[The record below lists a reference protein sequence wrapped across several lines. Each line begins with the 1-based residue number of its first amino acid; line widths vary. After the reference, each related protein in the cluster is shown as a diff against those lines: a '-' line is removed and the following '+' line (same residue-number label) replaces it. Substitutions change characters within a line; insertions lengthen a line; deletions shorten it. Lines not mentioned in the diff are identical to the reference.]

1 MGEKKGSNIMSG
13 KENRIHPKD
22 ELDDD
27 DKIHIT
33 EIFHED
39 VAPWL
44 MRMAARIGNI
54 NCEFAGEQYKNWV
67 IEFRST
73 RYGFEIVDFEYDE
86 NSRSFELAPRPQL
99 TRISKHV

>member
-1 MGEKKGSNIMSG
+1 MINKSRTLEQTPIKK
-13 KENRIHPKD
+13 
-22 ELDDD
+22 ELDEDD
-27 DKIHIT
+27 RLHIT

-39 VAPWL
+39 VEQRL
-44 MRMAARIGNI
+44 MRMNARAGNI
-54 NCEFAGEQYKNWV
+54 NCEFAGEQYRNWV

-99 TRISKHV
+99 TQIIKHV

>member
-1 MGEKKGSNIMSG
+1 MMQGHQAVDKIHSQ
-13 KENRIHPKD
+13 KELH
-22 ELDDD
+22 ED
-27 DKIHIT
+27 DKLHIT

-39 VAPWL
+39 VEPRL
-44 MRMAARIGNI
+44 MRMNARAGNI

-67 IEFRST
+67 IEFKST

-99 TRISKHV
+99 TQIT

>member
-1 MGEKKGSNIMSG
+1 MGVKKDSNIMSG

-27 DKIHIT
+27 EKIHIT

-39 VAPWL
+39 VAPRL

-54 NCEFAGEQYKNWV
+54 NCEFAGEQYKNWLV
-67 IEFRST
+67 EFRST
-73 RYGFEIVDFEYDE
+73 RTGFEIVDFEYDE
-86 NSRSFELAPRPQL
+86 DARSINLPPQ
-99 TRISKHV
+99 IIEHV